1 MQRVCALEAA
11 LYVLYPRRNDV
22 VVETRHTEDGGG
34 GGSPLS
40 AAIIRPSSHTTKDIG
55 GKERGCDI
63 HQIGP

>member
-22 VVETRHTEDGGG
+22 VVVETSHTEDGGG

-40 AAIIRPSSHTTKDIG
+40 AAIRPSSHMTKDIG